1 LQVNNRDKKDNFAR
15 VACQECSSRKVQKDM
30 NKKLYP
36 WLILF
41 LCLTGASILLQAII
55 YSLIG
60 TQLFGLDS
68 FNIWFLTTIGTALI
82 GSILLLTYYYG
93 SKYWFVFVTY
103 TLYCVCS
110 LCYVIIFY
118 AALNLHKPS
127 NYFRPLLF
135 LSAGIGI
142 VYGAS
147 LIFLRAEN
155 KRWLKIAGA
164 LMVVNELILLFPL
177 VWGVTQSWTAFT
189 GCLVPVPFILHF
201 SGEIRKGGTNNT
213 DRPAWKYA
221 GHIAGALA
229 TVSLSLTLISGIM
242 ISSESYFS
250 LYWSNQN
257 FQQTGELAKLCDPE
271 IFVNSKGETLR
282 YRLLK
287 PLDYDSTKK
296 YPIVIS
302 LPYGGQPPTDTIRQ
316 IEGAVA
322 ALLLATADN
331 RKNYPAFLFIP
342 NCPPGAGW
350 GGIPNYPTV
359 DSIVFDAIIALDRRF
374 SIDEKRRY
382 VIGLSRGG
390 YGTWNF
396 ICKEPEMFAAAIPVA
411 GGGDP
416 TLAPKAVDVAVWA
429 FHGAM
434 DKNVPVGNSRN
445 MINAIKAA
453 GGNPKYTEYP
463 DQGHNIWENVKAT
476 PGLLDW
482 LFAQHRN

>member
-1 LQVNNRDKKDNFAR
+1 
-15 VACQECSSRKVQKDM
+15 M

-41 LCLTGASILLQAII
+41 LCLYGASILLQSII

-60 TQLFGLDS
+60 PQLFKLDS
-68 FNIWFLTTIGTALI
+68 FNIWYLTTIGTALI
-82 GSILLLTYYYG
+82 GSILLLQYFYG
-93 SKYWFVFVTY
+93 CRYWFVFVTY
-103 TLYCVCS
+103 ALYCVCS
-110 LCYVIIFY
+110 LCYVIVFY
-118 AALNLHKPS
+118 TILNFRQLS

-135 LSAGIGI
+135 LSIGAGI
-142 VYGAS
+142 VYGVS
-147 LIFLRAEN
+147 LIFLKAEN
-155 KRWLKIAGA
+155 KRWLKIAGVF
-164 LMVVNELILLFPL
+164 MVVIELILLFPL
-177 VWGVTQSWTAFT
+177 VWSITQSWASFA
-189 GCLVPVPFILHF
+189 GCLIPVPFILHF
-201 SGEIRKGGTNNT
+201 SSELRKDRMDNT
-213 DRPAWKYA
+213 GLPARKYA
-221 GHIAGALA
+221 SNLAGALG
-229 TVSLSLTLISGIM
+229 TVSLALTLISGSM
-242 ISSESYFS
+242 IASESYS
-250 LYWSNQN
+250 SHYWSSRS
-257 FQQTGELAKLCDPE
+257 FQQTKALAALCDPG
-271 IFVNSKGETLR
+271 IFVNSKGDTLR

-287 PLDYDSTKK
+287 PLDYDPTKK

-322 ALLLATADN
+322 ALLLTTADN
-331 RKNYPAFLFIP
+331 RKKYPAFIFIP

-359 DSIVFDAIIALDRRF
+359 DSIVFDAVIALDRRF

-382 VIGLSRGG
+382 VIGLSKGG

-396 ICKEPEMFAAAIPVA
+396 ICKEPQMFAAAIPVA

-416 TLAPKAVDVAVWA
+416 TLAPRTLKVAVWA

-434 DKNVPVGNSRN
+434 DKNVPVINSRN

-453 GGNPKYTEYP
+453 GGDPKYTEYP
-463 DQGHNIWENVKAT
+463 DLGHNIWDHVKAT

>member
-1 LQVNNRDKKDNFAR
+1 
-15 VACQECSSRKVQKDM
+15 M

-36 WLILF
+36 WQILF
-41 LCLTGASILLQAII
+41 LCLSGASVLLQTII

-60 TQLFGLDS
+60 PQLFRLDS
-68 FNIWFLTTIGTALI
+68 FNIWFLTTISSALI
-82 GSILLLTYYYG
+82 GSILLLNYYYG
-93 SKYWFVFVTY
+93 CKYWFVFVTY

-110 LCYVIIFY
+110 LCYFIDFY
-118 AALNLHKPS
+118 TILNYHKLS

-135 LSAGIGI
+135 LSAGVGI

-164 LMVVNELILLFPL
+164 FMVVIELILLIQL
-177 VWGVTQSWTAFT
+177 VWSITESWTSFT
-189 GCLVPVPFILHF
+189 SCLIPVPFILHF
-201 SGEIRKGGTNNT
+201 SGELRKGRTDNT
-213 DRPAWKYA
+213 DLPAWKYA
-221 GHIAGALA
+221 GNTAGALGA
-229 TVSLSLTLISGIM
+229 VCLSLTLISGIM
-242 ISSESYFS
+242 ISFESYSS
-250 LYWSNQN
+250 LYWSNQG
-257 FQQTGELAKLCDPE
+257 FQQTQELAKLCDPG

-302 LPYGGQPPTDTIRQ
+302 LPYGGQPATDTIRQ
-316 IEGAVA
+316 LEGAVA
-322 ALLLATADN
+322 ALLLTTADN
-331 RKNYPAFLFIP
+331 RKNYPAFIFIP

-350 GGIPNYPTV
+350 GSIPNYPTV

-382 VIGLSRGG
+382 VIGLSKGG

-396 ICKEPEMFAAAIPVA
+396 ICKQPEMFAAAVPVA

-416 TLAPKAVDVAVWA
+416 TLAPKAVKVAVWA

-434 DKNVPVGNSRN
+434 DKNVPVINSRN

>member
-1 LQVNNRDKKDNFAR
+1 
-15 VACQECSSRKVQKDM
+15 M

-36 WLILF
+36 WLILL
-41 LCLTGASILLQAII
+41 LCLTGASVLLQSIL

-60 TQLFGLDS
+60 LQLFRLDS
-68 FNIWFLTTIGTALI
+68 FNIWFLTTISTALI
-82 GSILLLTYYYG
+82 GSILLLKYYHG
-93 SKYWFVFVTY
+93 CKYWFVFITY

-110 LCYVIIFY
+110 LCYVIVFY
-118 AALNLHKPS
+118 TILNFHQLS

-135 LSAGIGI
+135 LSIGAGI

-147 LIFLRAEN
+147 LIFLKAKN

-164 LMVVNELILLFPL
+164 FMVVNELILLFPL
-177 VWGVTQSWTAFT
+177 VWSMTQAWTSYT
-189 GCLVPVPFILHF
+189 GCLVLVPFILHF
-201 SGEIRKGGTNNT
+201 SGELRKGRT
-213 DRPAWKYA
+213 DDTDLPAWKYA
-221 GHIAGALA
+221 GNIAGALG
-229 TVSLSLTLISGIM
+229 TVSLLLTLISGAM
-242 ISSESYFS
+242 ISSESYNS
-250 LYWSNQN
+250 LYWSNQG
-257 FQQTGELAKLCDPE
+257 FQQTKELAKLCEPG
-271 IFVNSKGETLR
+271 IFVDSKGETLR

-322 ALLLATADN
+322 ALLLTTADN
-331 RKNYPAFLFIP
+331 RKKYPAFIFIP

-350 GGIPNYPTV
+350 GGIPNYPAV

-382 VIGLSRGG
+382 VIGLSKGG

-396 ICKEPEMFAAAIPVA
+396 ICKQPEMFAAAIPVA

-416 TLAPKAVDVAVWA
+416 TLAPKTVKVAVWA

-434 DKNVPVGNSRN
+434 DKNVPVINSRN

-453 GGNPKYTEYP
+453 GGHPTYTEYP
-463 DQGHNIWENVKAT
+463 DLGHNIWENVKAT

>member
-1 LQVNNRDKKDNFAR
+1 
-15 VACQECSSRKVQKDM
+15 M

-41 LCLTGASILLQAII
+41 LCMSGASALLQAII
-55 YSLIG
+55 YSLLG
-60 TQLFGLDS
+60 SQLFTLDS
-68 FNIWFLTTIGTALI
+68 FNIWFLTTVGTALI

-93 SKYWFVFVTY
+93 SGYRFVFVIS
-103 TLYCVCS
+103 TLFCLCS
-110 LCYVIIFY
+110 LCYIIVFY
-118 AALNLHKPS
+118 ATLNFQKLS

-135 LSAGIGI
+135 LSEGVGI

-164 LMVVNELILLFPL
+164 FMVGYELVLLLPL
-177 VWGVTQSWTAFT
+177 VWGIAQSWASFA
-189 GCLVPVPFILHF
+189 GCLILVPFILHF
-201 SGEIRKGGTNNT
+201 SGEFRRGRPVDTGL
-213 DRPAWKYA
+213 PAWKYA
-221 GHIAGALA
+221 GNIVGVLA
-229 TVSLSLTLISGIM
+229 TVSISLTMLFGIM
-242 ISSESYFS
+242 ISSESYSS

-257 FQQTGELAKLCDPE
+257 FQQTKELAALCDPG
-271 IFVNSKGETLR
+271 IFVNSKGESLR

-302 LPYGGQPPTDTIRQ
+302 LPYGGQPPTDTLRQ
-316 IEGAVA
+316 IDGAVA
-322 ALLLATADN
+322 ALLLTTAAN
-331 RKNYPAFLFIP
+331 RKNYPAFIFIP

-350 GGIPNYPTV
+350 GGIPNYPAV

-382 VIGLSRGG
+382 VIGLSKGG

-396 ICKEPEMFAAAIPVA
+396 ICKRPEMFAAAIPVA

-416 TLAPKAVDVAVWA
+416 TLAPKAVEVAVWA

-434 DKNVPVGNSRN
+434 DKNVPVINSRK
-445 MINAIKAA
+445 MIDAIKAA
-453 GGNPKYTEYP
+453 GGNPTYTEYP
-463 DQGHNIWENVKAT
+463 DQGHNIWESVKAT

-482 LFAQHRN
+482 LFAQRRN

>member
-1 LQVNNRDKKDNFAR
+1 
-15 VACQECSSRKVQKDM
+15 M

-41 LCLTGASILLQAII
+41 LWLSGASVLLQSII

-60 TQLFGLDS
+60 RQLFRLDS
-68 FNIWFLTTIGTALI
+68 FNFWFLTTISAALI
-82 GSILLLTYYYG
+82 GSILLLKYYFDC
-93 SKYWFVFVTY
+93 KYWFAFVTY
-103 TLYCVCS
+103 TLYCVCN
-110 LCYVIIFY
+110 LCYLIVFY
-118 AALNLHKPS
+118 TVLNFHNLF
-127 NYFRPLLF
+127 NYFRPLTF
-135 LSAGIGI
+135 LSVGVGIL
-142 VYGAS
+142 YGAS
-147 LIFLRAEN
+147 LIFLKTEN
-155 KRWLKIAGA
+155 KRWLRIAGVF
-164 LMVVNELILLFPL
+164 MVVFQLMSLLPL
-177 VWGVTQSWTAFT
+177 VWSITQLWTAFT
-189 GCLVPVPFILHF
+189 GCLLSVPFILHF
-201 SGEIRKGGTNNT
+201 SGELRKGRT
-213 DRPAWKYA
+213 DKTDLPVSEYA
-221 GHIAGALA
+221 SNIAGALG
-229 TVSLSLTLISGIM
+229 TVSLSLTLLSGVM
-242 ISSESYFS
+242 ISTESYSS

-257 FQQTGELAKLCDPE
+257 FQQTKELAKLCDAE
-271 IFVNSKGETLR
+271 TFVNSKGERLR

-322 ALLLATADN
+322 ALLLTTAGN
-331 RKNYPAFLFIP
+331 RKNYPAFIFIP

-382 VIGLSRGG
+382 VTGLSRGG

-416 TLAPKAVDVAVWA
+416 ALAAKTVKVAIWA

-434 DKNVPVGNSRN
+434 DKNVPVINSRN

-463 DQGHNIWENVKAT
+463 DQGHNIWESVKAT

>member
-1 LQVNNRDKKDNFAR
+1 
-15 VACQECSSRKVQKDM
+15 M

-36 WLILF
+36 WLILY
-41 LCLTGASILLQAII
+41 LCLSGASVLLQSIL

-60 TQLFGLDS
+60 PQFFRLDS
-68 FNIWFLTTIGTALI
+68 FNSWFLTTISTALI
-82 GSILLLTYYYG
+82 GSILLLKYYYG
-93 SKYWFVFVTY
+93 RKYWFVFVTY

-110 LCYVIIFY
+110 LCHLIVFY
-118 AALNLHKPS
+118 TILNFSRLS

-135 LSAGIGI
+135 LSIGVGI

-147 LIFLRAEN
+147 LIFLKAEN

-164 LMVVNELILLFPL
+164 FMVVIELILLSPL
-177 VWGVTQSWTAFT
+177 VWSITQSSASFT
-189 GCLVPVPFILHF
+189 GCLISVPFILHF
-201 SGEIRKGGTNNT
+201 SGELRKGRT
-213 DRPAWKYA
+213 DNWDLPAGNYA
-221 GHIAGALA
+221 GKIAGALG
-229 TVSLSLTLISGIM
+229 TVSLSLTLIFGIM
-242 ISSESYFS
+242 ISSESYSS
-250 LYWSNQN
+250 LYWSNQG
-257 FQQTGELAKLCDPE
+257 FQQTKELAKMCDPG

-282 YRLLK
+282 YRLLR

-322 ALLLATADN
+322 ALLLTTPDN
-331 RKNYPAFLFIP
+331 RKNYSAFIFIP

-350 GGIPNYPTV
+350 GGVPNYPTV

-382 VIGLSRGG
+382 VTGLSRGG
-390 YGTWNF
+390 YGAWNF
-396 ICKEPEMFAAAIPVA
+396 ICKHPEMFAAAIPVS

-416 TLAPKAVDVAVWA
+416 RLAPEIVNVAVWA
-429 FHGAM
+429 FHGAS
-434 DKNVPVGNSRN
+434 DRNVPVVNSRN

>member
-1 LQVNNRDKKDNFAR
+1 
-15 VACQECSSRKVQKDM
+15 M

-36 WLILF
+36 WQILF
-41 LCLTGASILLQAII
+41 LCLSGASGLLQSIN

-60 TQLFGLDS
+60 PQVFRLDS
-68 FNIWFLTTIGTALI
+68 FNFWFLTTIGTSLI
-82 GSILLLTYYYG
+82 GSILLLKYYYDC
-93 SKYWFVFVTY
+93 KYRFVFVTY

-110 LCYVIIFY
+110 LCYAIVFY
-118 AALNLHKPS
+118 TILNFQKFS
-127 NYFRPLLF
+127 NYFHPLLY
-135 LSAGIGI
+135 LSIGLGI
-142 VYGAS
+142 VNGAS
-147 LIFLRAEN
+147 LIFLKAEN

-164 LMVVNELILLFPL
+164 LMVVIELILLFPL
-177 VWGVTQSWTAFT
+177 VWNITVSWTSFT
-189 GCLVPVPFILHF
+189 GCLISVPFILHF
-201 SGEIRKGGTNNT
+201 SGELRKGRT
-213 DRPAWKYA
+213 DNPDLPAWKYA
-221 GHIAGALA
+221 GSIAGALGV
-229 TVSLSLTLISGIM
+229 VSLALTLISGSM
-242 ISSESYFS
+242 ISSESYTS
-250 LYWSNQN
+250 LYWSKQS
-257 FQQTGELAKLCDPE
+257 FRQTKELAKLCDPR
-271 IFVNSKGETLR
+271 IFVNNKGETLR

-322 ALLLATADN
+322 ALLFATPGN
-331 RKNYPAFLFIP
+331 RKNYPAFVFIP

-350 GGIPNYPTV
+350 GGIPNYPAV
-359 DSIVFDAIIALDRRF
+359 DSIVFDAIIALDQRF

-382 VIGLSRGG
+382 VIGLSKGG

-396 ICKEPEMFAAAIPVA
+396 ICKQPEMFAAAIPVA

-416 TLAPKAVDVAVWA
+416 TLAPKAVKVAVWA

-434 DKNVPVGNSRN
+434 DKNVPVINSRN

-463 DQGHNIWENVKAT
+463 DEGHNIWENVKAT

>member
-1 LQVNNRDKKDNFAR
+1 
-15 VACQECSSRKVQKDM
+15 M

-36 WLILF
+36 WLILL
-41 LCLTGASILLQAII
+41 LCLTGASVLLQSIL

-60 TQLFGLDS
+60 LQLFRLDS
-68 FNIWFLTTIGTALI
+68 FNIWFLTTISTALI
-82 GSILLLTYYYG
+82 GSILLLKYYHG
-93 SKYWFVFVTY
+93 CKYWFVFITY

-110 LCYVIIFY
+110 LCYVIVFY
-118 AALNLHKPS
+118 TILNFHQLS

-135 LSAGIGI
+135 LSIGAGI

-147 LIFLRAEN
+147 LIFLKAEN

-164 LMVVNELILLFPL
+164 FMVVNELILLFPL
-177 VWGVTQSWTAFT
+177 VWSMTQAWTSYT
-189 GCLVPVPFILHF
+189 GCLVLVPFVLHF
-201 SGEIRKGGTNNT
+201 SGELRKGRT
-213 DRPAWKYA
+213 DDTDLPAWKYA
-221 GHIAGALA
+221 GNIAGALG
-229 TVSLSLTLISGIM
+229 TVSLLLTLISGAM
-242 ISSESYFS
+242 ISSESYNS
-250 LYWSNQN
+250 LYWSNQG
-257 FQQTGELAKLCDPE
+257 FQQTKELAKLCEPG
-271 IFVNSKGETLR
+271 IFVDSKGETLR

-322 ALLLATADN
+322 ALLLTTADN
-331 RKNYPAFLFIP
+331 RKKYPAFIFIP

-350 GGIPNYPTV
+350 GGIPNYPAV

-382 VIGLSRGG
+382 VIGLSKGG

-396 ICKEPEMFAAAIPVA
+396 ICKQPEMFAAAIPVA

-416 TLAPKAVDVAVWA
+416 TLAPKTVKVAVWA

-434 DKNVPVGNSRN
+434 DKNVPVINSRN

-453 GGNPKYTEYP
+453 GGHPTYTEYP
-463 DQGHNIWENVKAT
+463 DLGHNIWENVKAT

-482 LFAQHRN
+482 LFAQHRKE